1 MYDRKL
7 LKVLLTWTVIVLAFY
22 APVFA
27 QIKWD
32 GGGGDGL
39 WTTAANWSGN
49 IVPIASDN
57 VVLDNAFIAG
67 NYTVALPPGSASTT
81 IKTISITPAAGRTI
95 ELILPAANTA
105 VPAFIVTGPG
115 YGMIINNG
123 GIFRNASGSDSG
135 LPVVIA
141 DSLQINN
148 GGRYIQNSDCSHAA
162 TIGVLS
168 RAPGTE
174 EGLFEFDIPGASNTI
189 SLSGRTYGKLVFS
202 SNASPGTVTYTATGT
217 NGATINSDLQL
228 GEDVNFSLNLSDTLL
243 IKRDLIQ
250 QGGVINL
257 GNSGRTLI
265 TVIGRHMTQS
275 AAGMITESGTA
286 VPEIVLN
293 GNTKQQIDCRGAI
306 QNSIAFTINNM
317 AGAMLMAPL
326 SLPYLLQL
334 QRGIVTTTTTN
345 LLTLMPGCRLQV
357 DSLSNN
363 SFINGPVRIEGLS
376 AAGHYLLPVGRD
388 NVMRWLAL
396 KNATG
401 NFTTAFIKGNPTLLS
416 ATYGSGIH
424 HISSIEYWSIQAD
437 AVPAASAAFEL
448 SFNDPNSGGVTDMA
462 TLRASYL
469 NGSTWMNAGN
479 TGTTGSPGARGSVIS
494 NVISNLGSGTV
505 YFALGSS
512 VSSGNPLPLRE
523 DTIRPVSNNRYEND
537 FRLRLLSYAAAAQV
551 LTCRSPESSMITL
564 VVYNISG
571 TLVKTINARID
582 NGVNRLKLSL
592 QALPAGIYYM
602 RAFTT
607 KRYSNLLCTVIL

>member
-1 MYDRKL
+1 MVDRKL
-7 LKVLLTWTVIVLAFY
+7 LKVLLIWTVIVLAFY
-22 APVFA
+22 APVYA

-49 IVPIASDN
+49 TVPVASDN
-57 VVLDNAFIAG
+57 VVLDNTFMAG
-67 NYTVALPPGSASTT
+67 NYVVTLPTGTASTT
-81 IKTISITPAAGRTI
+81 IRTISISPAAGRTI
-95 ELILPAANTA
+95 ELILPATNTA
-105 VPAFIVTGPG
+105 VPAFTVTGPG
-115 YGMIINNG
+115 YGMTINNG
-123 GIFRNASGSDSG
+123 GIFRNASGVDNGS
-135 LPVVIA
+135 PVVIA

-162 TIGVLS
+162 SISVLS

-189 SLSGRTYGKLVFS
+189 SLSGRTYGKLIFS
-202 SNASPGTVTYTATGT
+202 SHASPGGVTYTATGT

-228 GEDVNFSLNLSDTLL
+228 GEGVTFSLNLSDTLL

-250 QGGVINL
+250 QGGLLNL
-257 GNSGRTLI
+257 GNSSRKLV
-265 TVIGRHMTQS
+265 TVIGRHIIQNAT
-275 AAGMITESGTA
+275 GMISESGTA
-286 VPEIVLN
+286 VPEIILN

-326 SLPYLLQL
+326 SLPYSLQL
-334 QRGIVTTTTTN
+334 QKGIITTTIAN
-345 LLTLMPGCRLQV
+345 LLTLMPGCRVQV
-357 DSLSNN
+357 DSLSNI

-376 AAGHYLLPVGRD
+376 AAGHYLLPVGKD

-401 NFTTAFIKGNPTLLS
+401 NFTAAFIKGNPSLLG
-416 ATYGSGIH
+416 ATYGTGIH
-424 HISSIEYWSIQAD
+424 HISAIEYWSIQAD

-462 TLRASYL
+462 TLRAAYL

-494 NVISNLGSGTV
+494 NVINNLGSSTV
-505 YFALGSS
+505 YFTLASS
-512 VSSGNPLPLRE
+512 TATGNPLPLRE
-523 DTIRPVSNNRYEND
+523 DTVRRVSNNSYDND
-537 FRLRLLSYAAAAQV
+537 FRLRLLSYASSAQV
-551 LTCRSPESSMITL
+551 LTCQSHERSRITL
-564 VVYNISG
+564 LVYNISG
-571 TLVKTINARID
+571 TLVKTVNARIES
-582 NGVNRLKLSL
+582 GVNRLRLPL

-602 RAFTT
+602 RAFST
-607 KRYSNLLCTVIL
+607 KRYSNVLCMVIL

>member
-1 MYDRKL
+1 MVNRTL
-7 LKVLLTWTVIVLAFY
+7 LKVLLIWTVIVLVFY
-22 APVFA
+22 APVVA

-49 IVPIASDN
+49 IVPMASDN
-57 VVLDNAFIAG
+57 VVLNNVFITG
-67 NYTVALPPGSASTT
+67 NYTVALPPGTAATT
-81 IKTISITPAAGRTI
+81 IKTISITPAAGRSI
-95 ELILPAANTA
+95 ELILPVTNTA
-105 VPAFIVTGPG
+105 VPAFTVTGPG

-123 GIFRNASGSDSG
+123 GIFRNASGADQG
-135 LPVVIA
+135 LPVVMA

-148 GGRYIQNSDCSHAA
+148 GGRFIQNSDCSHAA
-162 TIGVLS
+162 IISVLS

-189 SLSGRTYGKLVFS
+189 SLSGRTYGKLIFS
-202 SNASPGTVTYTATGT
+202 SNASPGGVTYTATGT

-228 GEDVNFSLNLSDTLL
+228 GEGVTFSLNLSDTLF

-250 QGGVINL
+250 QGGLINL
-257 GNSGRTLI
+257 GNSNRKLV
-265 TVIGRHMTQS
+265 TVIGRHMIQNAT
-275 AAGMITESGTA
+275 GMISESGTA
-286 VPEIVLN
+286 IPELILK
-293 GNTKQQIDCRGAI
+293 GNAKQQIDCKGAI

-326 SLPYLLQL
+326 SLPYFLQL
-334 QRGIVTTTTTN
+334 QRGTITTTTTN

-376 AAGHYLLPVGRD
+376 AAGHYLLPVGKD
-388 NVMRWLAL
+388 NMMRWLAL

-401 NFTTAFIKGNPTLLS
+401 NFTATFIKGNPSLLS
-416 ATYGSGIH
+416 AAYGSGIH
-424 HISSIEYWSIQAD
+424 HISGIEHWSIQAD
-437 AVPAASAAFEL
+437 AVPAASAVFEL

-462 TLRASYL
+462 TLRAAYL

-494 NVISNLGSGTV
+494 NIVSNLGSSTV
-505 YFALGSS
+505 YFALASS
-512 VSSGNPLPLRE
+512 VATGNPLPLRE
-523 DTIRPVSNNRYEND
+523 DTVRRGGNNNYEND

-551 LTCRSPESSMITL
+551 LTCQSPEKSRITL
-564 VVYNISG
+564 MVYDISG
-571 TLVKTINARID
+571 TLIKTTNARIES
-582 NGVNRLKLSL
+582 GVNRLRLPM
-592 QALPAGIYYM
+592 QGLPAGIYYM
-602 RAFTT
+602 RAFSTM
-607 KRYSNLLCTVIL
+607 RYSNVLCMVIL